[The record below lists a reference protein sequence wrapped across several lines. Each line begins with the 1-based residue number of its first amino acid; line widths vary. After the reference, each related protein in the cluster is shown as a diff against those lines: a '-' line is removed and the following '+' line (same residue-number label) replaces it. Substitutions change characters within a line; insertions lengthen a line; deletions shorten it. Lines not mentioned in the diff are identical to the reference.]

1 MADFIAEVS
10 WKCRPG
16 RRWSFSFLSDIST
29 CETIVMRSKASV
41 HERLIAMASSD
52 EVFDTIVQWAFEE
65 LPTEYREAC
74 KDLTIRTEPLA
85 ASEIMS
91 TLQLASPYQLLGL
104 YHGINLAKKSTF
116 DVQILPNEVIIY
128 REAIA
133 AYAAARGYALQDVVR
148 HVLIHEIGH
157 HFGFSDADMEAIERQ
172 A

>member
-1 MADFIAEVS
+1 MF
-10 WKCRPG
+10 
-16 RRWSFSFLSDIST
+16 
-29 CETIVMRSKASV
+29 
-41 HERLIAMASSD
+41 AMASSE
-52 EVFDTIVQWAFEE
+52 EVFDAIVQRAFEE

-74 KDLTIRTEPLA
+74 KDLTIRIERLA
-85 ASEIMS
+85 ASAIMS

-128 REAIA
+128 REAIV

>member
-1 MADFIAEVS
+1 
-10 WKCRPG
+10 
-16 RRWSFSFLSDIST
+16 
-29 CETIVMRSKASV
+29 
-41 HERLIAMASSD
+41 MASSD
-52 EVFDTIVQWAFEE
+52 EVFDTIVQRAFEE

-133 AYAAARGYALQDVVR
+133 AYAATRGYALQDVVR

>member
-1 MADFIAEVS
+1 
-10 WKCRPG
+10 
-16 RRWSFSFLSDIST
+16 
-29 CETIVMRSKASV
+29 
-41 HERLIAMASSD
+41 MASSD

-74 KDLTIRTEPLA
+74 KDLAIRTEPLA
-85 ASEIMS
+85 ASKIMS

-116 DVQILPNEVIIY
+116 DVQIFRNEVIIY